1 MIKSIT
7 GGNGIQVDGGH
18 FSLPYIS
25 QNSSN
30 PLQGMLRVNNSDMQV
45 YDGSSWITLGGSYTT
60 VSLNGAAQ
68 SAILWAQ
75 QKMVEEAQL
84 KELAKKHPAVADA
97 VEKVTKTMD
106 ELKVIV
112 ALTEEGDKIGR

>member
-7 GGNGIQVDGGH
+7 GGNGIQVDSGYVN
-18 FSLPYIS
+18 LPYVNA
-25 QNSSN
+25 NSNN
-30 PLQGMLRVNNSDMQV
+30 PMTGMIRINGSDLQVF
-45 YDGSSWITLGGSYTT
+45 DGSSWIGVGGAYPTI
-60 VSLNGAAQ
+60 SLNGSTQ

-75 QKMVEEAQL
+75 TKMAEEARLQ
-84 KELAKKHPAVADA
+84 ELAKKHPAVADA

-112 ALTEEGDKIGR
+112 ALTEETEHGR